1 MRRRRAALLLAT
13 ALLAL
18 LAGACTSATAT
29 APPASTATPSLA
41 PLPRDSSRPVDP
53 NFDRGQ
59 SVEITATTVVPLQ
72 LIAAAG
78 FPVVWI
84 NHSGATQDIHFD
96 NVENV
101 DSGPIPPNGTWSY
114 TTKLTISIV
123 YHSTTDPSIHG
134 AVQMQ
139 PLTEP

>member
-1 MRRRRAALLLAT
+1 M
-13 ALLAL
+13 
-18 LAGACTSATAT
+18 
-29 APPASTATPSLA
+29 
-41 PLPRDSSRPVDP
+41 
-53 NFDRGQ
+53 
-59 SVEITATTVVPLQ
+59 EITATTVIPKQ

-84 NHSGATQDIHFD
+84 NHSGTTQDIHFD
-96 NVENV
+96 NVEDV

-114 TTKLTISIV
+114 TTDRTISIV
-123 YHSTTDPSIHG
+123 YHSTMDPSLKG

>member
-1 MRRRRAALLLAT
+1 MKRGAGIVLVAVLAVAT
-13 ALLAL
+13 
-18 LAGACTSATAT
+18 ACTSAPTAALIHT
-29 APPASTATPSLA
+29 SPTPSLA
-41 PLPRDSSRPVDP
+41 PLPRDSTRPVDP

-59 SVEITATTVVPLQ
+59 SVEITASTVIPKQ

-84 NHSGATQDIHFD
+84 NHSGRTQDIHFD

-101 DSGPIPPNGTWSY
+101 DSGPIPPGGTWSY
-114 TTKLTISIV
+114 VTNVTISIV
-123 YHSTTDPSIHG
+123 YHSTVDPGIKG

-139 PLTEP
+139 PLGEP

>member
-1 MRRRRAALLLAT
+1 MRHPAALVLI
-13 ALLAL
+13 LAL
-18 LAGACTSATAT
+18 AGLSAACTSTTSSISAPSPTA
-29 APPASTATPSLA
+29 SLA

-59 SVEITATTVVPLQ
+59 SVEITPSTVIPKQ

-84 NHSGATQDIHFD
+84 NHSGTTQDIHFD
-96 NVENV
+96 NVEDV
-101 DSGPIPPNGTWSY
+101 DSGPIPPGGTWSY
-114 TTKLTISIV
+114 TTIRTISIV
-123 YHSTTDPSIHG
+123 YHSTVDPAIKG

-139 PLTEP
+139 PLSEP